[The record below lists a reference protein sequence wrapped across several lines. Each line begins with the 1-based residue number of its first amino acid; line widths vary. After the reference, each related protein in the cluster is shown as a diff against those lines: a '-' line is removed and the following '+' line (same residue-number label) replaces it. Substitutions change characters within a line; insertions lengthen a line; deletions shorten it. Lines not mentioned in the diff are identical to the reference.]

1 MPQEKLSM
9 RKIHEVLRLKWEGKL
24 SNRAIAQS
32 CLISP
37 TTVSEYVRRA
47 QESNLGWPLPETL
60 DEDQLYRLLFPKPAP
75 ISERVI
81 LEPDWK
87 TIHTELRCKSVTRRL
102 LWLEYREAHPDGYGY
117 SRFCELYR
125 LWAKKLDPPMRLSHK
140 AGEKIFIDYAGQTVR
155 IVDPGTG
162 EIREAHIFVAT
173 LGASSYTYAEA
184 HWAEDLPNWI
194 GGHVRALAFF
204 GGVPEILVPDN
215 TKTGVKH
222 PSRYE
227 PDINPTYQ
235 DLAEHYSVVV
245 IPARVRK
252 PKDKA
257 KVEAGV
263 LVVER
268 WILARLR
275 NRRFFSL
282 ADLNRAIRKLL
293 EELNNRTMEHLGKSR
308 REFFE
313 DLDRPALKPLPAE
326 PYQFAIWKKAKVN
339 IDYHVEFEKHYYS
352 VPHRFIG
359 EKVFI
364 RATERT
370 VEVFH
375 KHRRVASYPRSRAR
389 GRHTT
394 LTEHMPA
401 NHRHY
406 AEWSP
411 DRFLRWAEEIGPQT
425 RTLIEA
431 ALASRRHPQQAYRT
445 CLGILGLAKRY
456 TKERLEA
463 ASGRALASGIRSYKG
478 IKNILDTGLDQVPL
492 EEPTSTPLDPHANI
506 RGPSYYR

>member
-1 MPQEKLSM
+1 M
-9 RKIHEVLRLKWEGKL
+9 RKIQEVLRLKWESGL
-24 SNRAIAQS
+24 SNRAIARS
-32 CLISP
+32 CSISP
-37 TTVSEYVRRA
+37 TTVSEYVRRTQA
-47 QESNLGWPLPETL
+47 AGLSWPLPENL

-75 ISERVI
+75 PSERVI
-81 LEPDWK
+81 PEPDWK
-87 TIHTELRCKSVTRRL
+87 TIHTELRRKSVTRRL

-117 SRFCELYR
+117 SRFCEIYR

-140 AGEKIFIDYAGQTVR
+140 AGEKVFVDYAGQTVR
-155 IVDPGTG
+155 IVDPETG
-162 EIREAHIFVAT
+162 EIREAHIFVAV
-173 LGASSYTYAEA
+173 LGASSYTYAEG

-204 GGVPEILVPDN
+204 GGAPEIIIPDN
-215 TKTGVKH
+215 PKVGVKH

-235 DLAEHYSVVV
+235 DMAEHYNTVVL
-245 IPARVRK
+245 PARVRR

-257 KVEAGV
+257 KVEVGV
-263 LVVER
+263 QVVER

-275 NRRFFSL
+275 NRTFFGL
-282 ADLNRAIRKLL
+282 AELNQSIRELL
-293 EELNNRTMEHLGKSR
+293 EELNNRLMQHLGKSR
-308 REFFE
+308 RELFE
-313 DLDRPALKPLPAE
+313 ELDRPALKPLPAE

-339 IDYHVEFEKHYYS
+339 IDYHVEFDKHYYS
-352 VPHRFIG
+352 VPHRLIS

-375 KHRRVASYPRSRAR
+375 KYCRVASHPRSRIR

-394 LTEHMPA
+394 QAEHMPA

-411 DRFLRWAEEIGPQT
+411 DRFLRWAEDIGPQT
-425 RTLIEA
+425 RALIEA
-431 ALASRRHPQQAYRT
+431 ALTSRRHPQQAYRT
-445 CLGILGLAKRY
+445 CLGILGLAKRF

-463 ASGRALASGIRSYKG
+463 ASGRALASGIHSYRG

-492 EEPTSTPLDPHANI
+492 EEPASVSLDPHTNI

>member
-1 MPQEKLSM
+1 M
-9 RKIHEVLRLKWEGKL
+9 RKIHEVLRLKWESKL
-24 SNRAIAQS
+24 SNRAIARS
-32 CLISP
+32 CGISHS
-37 TTVSEYVRRA
+37 TVREYLRRWQA
-47 QESNLGWPLPETL
+47 AGLSWPLPETL
-60 DEDQLYRLLFPKPAP
+60 DEDRLYRLLFPKPAP
-75 ISERVI
+75 PSERVI
-81 LEPDWK
+81 PEPDWK
-87 TIHTELRCKSVTRRL
+87 TIHTELRRKSVTRRL

-117 SRFCELYR
+117 SYFCELYR
-125 LWAKKLDPPMRLSHK
+125 MWAKKLDPPMRLSHR
-140 AGEKIFIDYAGQTVR
+140 AGEKMFVDYAGQTVR
-155 IVDPGTG
+155 VVALGTG
-162 EIREAHIFVAT
+162 EIRQAHIFVAT

-194 GGHVRALAFF
+194 AGHVHAFAFF
-204 GGVPEILVPDN
+204 EGVPEIVVPDN

-235 DLAEHYSVVV
+235 DLAEHYDTVV
-245 IPARVRK
+245 IPARIRK

-257 KVEAGV
+257 KAEVGV
-263 LVVER
+263 QVVER

-275 NRRFFSL
+275 NRTFFGL
-282 ADLNRAIRKLL
+282 AELNQAIRELRG
-293 EELNNRTMEHLGKSR
+293 ELNDRTMEHLGKSR
-308 REFFE
+308 AEFFE
-313 DLDRPALKPLPAE
+313 ELDRPALKPLPAE

-339 IDYHVEFEKHYYS
+339 IDYHVEFSKHYYS
-352 VPHRFIG
+352 VPHRLIG
-359 EKVFI
+359 EKVFV

-375 KHRRVASYPRSRAR
+375 KHRRVASHPRSRTR
-389 GRHTT
+389 GRYTT
-394 LTEHMPA
+394 QAEHMPA

-425 RTLIEA
+425 RALIET

-445 CLGILGLAKRY
+445 CLGILGLAKRC

-492 EEPTSTPLDPHANI
+492 EEPAPTRLDPHANI

>member
-1 MPQEKLSM
+1 LTF
-9 RKIHEVLRLKWEGKL
+9 G
-24 SNRAIAQS
+24 
-32 CLISP
+32 
-37 TTVSEYVRRA
+37 
-47 QESNLGWPLPETL
+47 
-60 DEDQLYRLLFPKPAP
+60 
-75 ISERVI
+75 
-81 LEPDWK
+81 
-87 TIHTELRCKSVTRRL
+87 
-102 LWLEYREAHPDGYGY
+102 REAHPDGYGY
-117 SRFCELYR
+117 SYFCEIYR

-140 AGEKIFIDYAGQTVR
+140 AGEKVFVDYAGQTVR
-155 IVDPGTG
+155 IVNPETG

-173 LGASSYTYAEA
+173 MGASSYTYAEA
-184 HWAEDLPNWI
+184 QWAEDHPNWI

-204 GGVPEILVPDN
+204 GGVPEIIIPDN
-215 TKTGVKH
+215 PKVGVKH

-227 PDINPTYQ
+227 PDINPTYL
-235 DLAEHYSVVV
+235 DMAEHYNTVVL
-245 IPARVRK
+245 PARVRR

-257 KVEAGV
+257 KAEVGV
-263 LVVER
+263 QVVER

-282 ADLNRAIRKLL
+282 A
-293 EELNNRTMEHLGKSR
+293 ELNQSIRELLQEINGRTMEHLGKSR

-313 DLDRPALKPLPAE
+313 ELDRPALKPLPAE

-339 IDYHVEFEKHYYS
+339 IDYHVEFKKHYYS
-352 VPHRFIG
+352 VPHRLIG

-370 VEVFH
+370 VEIFH
-375 KHRRVASYPRSRAR
+375 KRRRVASHPRSRAR

-394 LTEHMPA
+394 QAEHMPA

-425 RTLIEA
+425 QELIQA

-445 CLGILGLAKRY
+445 CLGILGLAKRF

-463 ASGRALASGIRSYKG
+463 ASGRAMASGIHSYRG

-492 EEPTSTPLDPHANI
+492 EEPASMCLDPHANI
-506 RGPSYYR
+506 RGPSYYS

>member
-1 MPQEKLSM
+1 MPRERLSM
-9 RKIHEVLRLKWEGKL
+9 RKIHEVLRLKWESKL
-24 SNRAIAQS
+24 SNRSIAHS
-32 CLISP
+32 CGISHS
-37 TTVSEYVRRA
+37 TVSKYVHRA
-47 QESNLGWPLPETL
+47 KAAGLSWPLPDAL
-60 DEDQLYRLLFPKPAP
+60 DEDQLYRLLFPKSAP
-75 ISERVI
+75 PSKRAIP
-81 LEPDWK
+81 EPDWR
-87 TIHTELRCKSVTRRL
+87 TIHKELRRKSVTRRL

-117 SRFCELYR
+117 SYFCELYR
-125 LWAKKLDPPMRLSHK
+125 LWAKKLDPPMRISHK
-140 AGEKIFIDYAGQTVR
+140 AGEKMFVDYAGQTVR
-155 IVDPGTG
+155 IVDQETG
-162 EIREAHIFVAT
+162 EIRQAHIFVAV
-173 LGASSYTYAEA
+173 LGASNYSYAEA
-184 HWAEDLPNWI
+184 QWAEDLPNWI
-194 GGHVRALAFF
+194 GGHVRALDFF
-204 GGVPEILVPDN
+204 GGVPEIIIPDN
-215 TKTGVKH
+215 PKVGVKH

-235 DLAEHYSVVV
+235 DMAEHYNTVVL
-245 IPARVRK
+245 PARVRR

-257 KVEAGV
+257 KVEVGV
-263 LVVER
+263 QVVER

-282 ADLNRAIRKLL
+282 AELNQAIRELL

-313 DLDRPALKPLPAE
+313 ELDLPALKPLPAE
-326 PYQFAIWKKAKVN
+326 PYQFALWKKAKVN

-352 VPHRFIG
+352 VPHRLIG
-359 EKVFI
+359 EKVFL

-375 KHRRVASYPRSRAR
+375 KRRRVASHPRSRAR

-394 LTEHMPA
+394 QAEHMPA

-411 DRFLRWAEEIGPQT
+411 ERFLRWAEEIGSQT
-425 RTLIEA
+425 RSLIET

-463 ASGRALASGIRSYKG
+463 ASGRALASGIRSYRG

-492 EEPTSTPLDPHANI
+492 EEPASTSLDPHANI

>member
-1 MPQEKLSM
+1 M
-9 RKIHEVLRLKWEGKL
+9 RKIQEVLRLKWESGL
-24 SNRAIAQS
+24 SNRAIARS
-32 CLISP
+32 CSISP
-37 TTVSEYVRRA
+37 TTVSEYVRRTQA
-47 QESNLGWPLPETL
+47 AGLSWPLPENL

-75 ISERVI
+75 PSERVI
-81 LEPDWK
+81 PEPDWK
-87 TIHTELRCKSVTRRL
+87 TIHTELRRKSVTRRL

-117 SRFCELYR
+117 SYFCEIYR

-140 AGEKIFIDYAGQTVR
+140 AGEKVFVDYAGQTVR
-155 IVDPGTG
+155 IVDPETG
-162 EIREAHIFVAT
+162 EIREAHIFVAV

-204 GGVPEILVPDN
+204 GGAPEIIIPDN
-215 TKTGVKH
+215 PKVGVKH

-235 DLAEHYSVVV
+235 DMAEHYNTVVL
-245 IPARVRK
+245 PARVRR

-257 KVEAGV
+257 KVEVGV
-263 LVVER
+263 QVVER

-275 NRRFFSL
+275 NRTFFGL
-282 ADLNRAIRKLL
+282 AELNQSIRELL
-293 EELNNRTMEHLGKSR
+293 EELNNRLMQHLGKSR
-308 REFFE
+308 RELFE
-313 DLDRPALKPLPAE
+313 ELDRPALKPLPAE

-339 IDYHVEFEKHYYS
+339 IDYHVEFDKHYYS
-352 VPHRFIG
+352 VPHRLIS

-375 KHRRVASYPRSRAR
+375 KYCRVASHPRSRIR

-394 LTEHMPA
+394 QAEHMPA

-411 DRFLRWAEEIGPQT
+411 DRFLRWAEDIGPQT
-425 RTLIEA
+425 RALIEA
-431 ALASRRHPQQAYRT
+431 ALTSRRHPQQAYRT
-445 CLGILGLAKRY
+445 CLGILGLAKRF

-463 ASGRALASGIRSYKG
+463 ASGRALASGIHSYRG

-492 EEPTSTPLDPHANI
+492 EEPASVSLDPHTNI

>member
-1 MPQEKLSM
+1 MPRERLSM
-9 RKIHEVLRLKWEGKL
+9 RKIQEVLRLKWEGNL
-24 SNRAIAQS
+24 SNRAIARS
-32 CLISP
+32 CGISHS
-37 TTVSEYVRRA
+37 TVREYLRRGQGA
-47 QESNLGWPLPETL
+47 GLCWPLPETL
-60 DEDQLYRLLFPKPAP
+60 DEDRLHQLLFPKPAP
-75 ISERVI
+75 PSERVI
-81 LEPDWK
+81 PKPDWQN
-87 TIHTELRCKSVTRRL
+87 IHTELRRKGVTRRL
-102 LWLEYREAHPDGYGY
+102 LWLEYREACPDGYGY

-140 AGEKIFIDYAGQTVR
+140 AGEKMFVDYAGQTVR
-155 IVDPGTG
+155 IVNPRTG

-184 HWAEDLPNWI
+184 HRAEDLPNWI

-227 PDINPTYQ
+227 PDINPTYL
-235 DLAEHYSVVV
+235 DLAEHYGAVVL
-245 IPARVRK
+245 PTRVRK

-313 DLDRPALKPLPAE
+313 ELDRPAHKPLPAE
-326 PYQFAIWKKAKVN
+326 PYEFAIWKKAKVH
-339 IDYHVEFEKHYYS
+339 IDYHVEFDKHYYS
-352 VPHRFIG
+352 VPYRLIG
-359 EKVFI
+359 EEVFI

-370 VEVFH
+370 VEIFH
-375 KHRRVASYPRSRAR
+375 KHRRVTSHLRCRAQ
-389 GRHTT
+389 GRHSTQ
-394 LTEHMPA
+394 TEHMPA

-411 DRFLRWAEEIGPQT
+411 DRFLRWAEEIGTQT
-425 RTLIEA
+425 RSLIET

-492 EEPTSTPLDPHANI
+492 EEPVSTPLDPHANI